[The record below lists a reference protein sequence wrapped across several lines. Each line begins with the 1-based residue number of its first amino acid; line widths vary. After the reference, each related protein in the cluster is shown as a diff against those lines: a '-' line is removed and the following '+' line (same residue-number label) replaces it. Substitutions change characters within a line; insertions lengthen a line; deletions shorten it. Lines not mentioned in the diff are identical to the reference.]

1 MSSRSPEIESGKHGE
16 TTLIRI
22 GVYSEDHS
30 LQLLLSSSLPKDLQ
44 VILEESEDCTTEAF
58 AERHF
63 EIVLFDLKS
72 SQGTLLQRIDCVKNI
87 LAHNI
92 RTVLIADEDL
102 RRVATE
108 LVEMGAYDFFSRL
121 TSIRHIETILRRAYE
136 NAPDRRRPSPAAT
149 NTGKTIFCD
158 RLVGSSPQM
167 QQIFKLVTSVA
178 DLSASVLI
186 TGESGTGK
194 ELIARAIHMI
204 GNRSHCPFVPVSA
217 GSIPET
223 LLEAELFGHEKGAF
237 TGTVGARKGYFE
249 EAGSGTIFLDEIG
262 DLSMHA
268 QVMLLRVLQQREFS
282 RLGSSRLVPMRARM
296 VFATHKNLERM
307 VALGEFREDLYYRI
321 NVVRIKSPALREHP
335 EDIPAI
341 ADHYVRHYA
350 QMYHKPV
357 THIEPDAIRLLQ
369 AQTWRGNV
377 RELENVLQTA
387 TILATEKSIRVQDLP
402 FEAPPSNIVNIGDY
416 DPNGSF
422 EMMIRDYKLKL
433 AETAIRENNGN
444 KSQAARSLNISRAYL
459 HRLLRLAEGGDAEIA
474 GDEAEAI

>member
-1 MSSRSPEIESGKHGE
+1 
-16 TTLIRI
+16 LIRI
-22 GVYSEDHS
+22 GVYTDDPS

-44 VILEESEDCTTEAF
+44 VILEEPEECT
-58 AERHF
+58 AESFVDRNF
-63 EIVLFDLKS
+63 ELVLIDLKS
-72 SQGTLLQRIDCVKNI
+72 SQRTLLQRIECVKSI
-87 LAHNI
+87 LALNI

-102 RRVATE
+102 RPVAVE
-108 LVEMGAYDFFSRL
+108 LVEMGVYDFFSRL
-121 TSIRHIETILRRAYE
+121 TSIRSIETILRRAYE
-136 NAPDRRRPSPAAT
+136 NAPDRRRPSAAT
-149 NTGKTIFCD
+149 ANTGKTIFCD
-158 RLVGSSPQM
+158 RLVGGSPQM

-217 GSIPET
+217 GAIPET

-282 RLGSSRLVPMRARM
+282 RLGSSRLIPMRARM

-307 VALGEFREDLYYRI
+307 IDQGEFREDLYYRI
-321 NVVRIKSPALREHP
+321 NVVRIKAPALRERP

-341 ADHYVRHYA
+341 ADHYVRQYA
-350 QMYHKPV
+350 QMYHRPV
-357 THIEPDAIRLLQ
+357 THIEPDAMQVLQ
-369 AQTWRGNV
+369 AQNWRGNV

-387 TILATEKSIRVQDLP
+387 TILATENTIRVQDLP
-402 FEAPPSNIVNIGDY
+402 FQAPPSNIVNIGDY
-416 DPNGSF
+416 NPDGSF
-422 EMMIRDYKLKL
+422 ENMIRDYKLKL

-444 KSQAARSLNISRAYL
+444 KSQAARSLSISRAYL
-459 HRLLRLAEGGDAEIA
+459 HRLLRLADGGDAEIA
-474 GDEAEAI
+474 NDEAEAV